1 MSVRE
6 DWVHT
11 EERLEGLTGSMA
23 QLLVAI
29 RAHISA
35 RLIDGDGWHRLLDR
49 AHEVPATLGAFPFG
63 FEIPLQDARPIA
75 DFGITLVGGSRTAA
89 GYQERNRL
97 GEADRSGTTL
107 AWLLDETDRED
118 SLLRQ
123 VVGRKMLLE
132 YDIDPAPGGAQP
144 DPGVFLYPVD
154 DVLAG
159 GTERLRELD
168 AVHDALAHAGGWDQ
182 DPVER
187 DALRRLYR
195 TLPAGTLIRACGTF
209 PARERTMRI
218 AVTGFRSAHDVRTF
232 LRRAGWPGSADA
244 VDGIVSFFE
253 ARKAFAY
260 LGVHFDITREGAGPR
275 LGLSFFAQERE
286 WLKDIRYWTALLDGL
301 GEQAY
306 VLPEKLQEITRWSTG
321 STTLMSG
328 SGPIMLVRGIHH
340 VKLVASGDRIDQAK
354 AYVFFLMMCRRG
366 KDSAAGRHTDV

>member
-6 DWVHT
+6 EWVYT

-29 RAHISA
+29 RSHISA
-35 RLIDGDGWHRLLDR
+35 KLIEGDGWQQLLER

-75 DFGITLVGGSRTAA
+75 DFGVTLVGGSRTAA

-97 GEADRSGTTL
+97 GETDRSSATL

-118 SLLRQ
+118 SRLRQ

-132 YDIDPAPGGAQP
+132 YDIDPVPGGERP

-159 GTERLRELD
+159 GSERLRELD

-182 DPVER
+182 DPAER
-187 DALRRLYR
+187 SALRKLYR
-195 TLPAGTLIRACGTF
+195 TLPEATLIRACGTF
-209 PARERTMRI
+209 PSRDRTMRI
-218 AVTGFRSAHDVRTF
+218 AVTGFRTAQDVRAF
-232 LRRAGWPGSADA
+232 LKRAGWPGSATA
-244 VDGIVSFFE
+244 VDAIVSYFE
-253 ARKAFAY
+253 AHKAFAY
-260 LGVHFDITREGAGPR
+260 LGVHFDITRDGTGPR

-286 WLKDIRYWTALLDGL
+286 WLKDIRYWTALLDGI
-301 GEQAY
+301 GERDYA
-306 VLPEKLQEITRWSTG
+306 LPEKLQELTRWSTG
-321 STTLMSG
+321 STTLMSR

-340 VKLVASGDRIDQAK
+340 IKLVISGDQVSQAK
-354 AYVFFLMMCRRG
+354 AYVFFLMMCRRA
-366 KDSAAGRHTDV
+366 KDSTASE